1 MSTLNPLPVPKSVE
15 ADARNRAFRTFV
27 QALAVD
33 VLAAVM
39 LAVGPTLVDQHFA
52 WTRAY
57 WATVGL
63 LAAKTAVQTVVS
75 YAARKTIPPN
85 V

>member
-1 MSTLNPLPVPKSVE
+1 MTTTVPPSTA

-27 QALAVD
+27 QGLGLD
-33 VLAAVM
+33 VAAAVV
-39 LAVGPTLVDQHFA
+39 LSVGPSVAGADFA

-63 LAAKTAVQTVVS
+63 LAAKTAIQSVVS
-75 YAARKTIPPN
+75 YLARKWFPPRP
-85 V
+85 

>member
-27 QALAVD
+27 QAFAID
-33 VLAAVM
+33 LAAAVV
-39 LAVGPTLVDQHFA
+39 LAVGPALADQHFA
-52 WTRAY
+52 WTVAY
-57 WATVGL
+57 WVSLGL
-63 LAAKTAVQTVVS
+63 LAAKTAVQTAVS
-75 YAARKTIPPN
+75 YAARKLIPPA